1 MASTKLARD
10 STPILEPEKPIIE
23 ENDDVEEMPDYL
35 NEAANVIKKAI
46 ECESDE
52 RFDESIACYRKAIE
66 TLLTSLPKDKC
77 LQRQASVKRRIS
89 QYISK
94 AENLTKIVDEQRHPG
109 SNVVEFPHL
118 EIFCVVKDLKR

>member
-1 MASTKLARD
+1 MKYIKHAYFF
-10 STPILEPEKPIIE
+10 
-23 ENDDVEEMPDYL
+23 YL
-35 NEAANVIKKAI
+35 I
-46 ECESDE
+46 
-52 RFDESIACYRKAIE
+52 FRKAIG

-109 SNVVEFPHL
+109 SNKVEYPHL
-118 EIFCVVKDLKR
+118 DLFCDVKDLKRYLSLGI